1 MLCIG
6 NIDVSFNWGIVNQRS
21 DKRRIGR
28 ANSCGG
34 EMSGKEKGNPH
45 QRIALRLLTRSA
57 LSCLMRVTHQA
68 IWRLPLV
75 TLT

>member
-34 EMSGKEKGNPH
+34 RCLVKKKGNFLWGEMSGKEKGQSSSENCP
-45 QRIALRLLTRSA
+45 
-57 LSCLMRVTHQA
+57 
-68 IWRLPLV
+68 
-75 TLT
+75 